1 MRLGQYTSYLTFAG
15 IGKSRTP
22 PGGRASIAATERLPM
37 VHTRHKLLIVATI
50 PADLRAAFAREYDLV
65 DHPSPAA
72 PSDPFAPAAGFDIA
86 VTTGM
91 RGFDDAMMAALP
103 DLRLVVSQGV
113 GLERIDL
120 AAARRRGIAVCHT
133 PDELTEDVAEAAIAL
148 TFAIM
153 RRVVEAEHFVRAG
166 RWLKERMAPSTR
178 VASKTM
184 GIVGL
189 GRIGRGI
196 AARATALGMT
206 VAYHGRRRQADVP
219 YAYFGDPR
227 DLAAE
232 ADVLVLSCVGDAS
245 THNLVGAAVL
255 EALGPAG
262 YLVNV
267 ARGSVVD
274 EPALLDALEHGR
286 IAGAALD
293 VFADEPRVD
302 PRFLALRNVVLQ
314 PHAASITHE
323 TRAAIIDRML
333 RDTAAYLAKR
343 PFHDAARAALG

>member
-1 MRLGQYTSYLTFAG
+1 MAEPRHRLL
-15 IGKSRTP
+15 
-22 PGGRASIAATERLPM
+22 
-37 VHTRHKLLIVATI
+37 VVATI
-50 PADLRAAFAREYDLV
+50 PADLRAAFDRAYDLV
-65 DHPSPAA
+65 DHASLSA
-72 PSDPFAPAAGFDIA
+72 PSGPFATTAGFDVA

-91 RGFDDAMMAALP
+91 RGFDEAMMAAVP
-103 DLRLVVSQGV
+103 DLGLIVSQGV

-153 RRVVEAEHFVRAG
+153 RRVVEADHFVRAG

-178 VASKTM
+178 VAGKTM

-189 GRIGRGI
+189 GKIGRSI

-206 VAYHGRRRQADVP
+206 VAYHGRRQQADAP
-219 YAYFGDPR
+219 YTYVGDPR
-227 DLAAE
+227 ELAAT
-232 ADVLVLSCVGDAS
+232 ADVLVLSCVGDAG
-245 THNLVGAAVL
+245 TRHLIGAAAL

-274 EPALLDALEHGR
+274 EAALLDALEQGR

-293 VFADEPRVD
+293 VFADEPRID
-302 PRFLALRNVVLQ
+302 PRFLALGNVVLQ
-314 PHAASITHE
+314 PHSASITHE

-333 RDTAAYLAKR
+333 RDTAAYLAKQ
-343 PFHDAARAALG
+343 PFHDATRG